1 MNMHAQ
7 QCIGYSAIPK
17 CLDFG
22 AGEVLL
28 LSEVSVERVL
38 FDEGASLSV
47 SLCGFLLDVTPG
59 ASFGC
64 TITESDSLVEE
75 SSSV

>member
-1 MNMHAQ
+1 MP
-7 QCIGYSAIPK
+7 YPSV
-17 CLDFG
+17 LDFG
-22 AGEVLL
+22 AGEVLLDMSL

-38 FDEGASLSV
+38 PDEGAPLSV

-75 SSSV
+75 FSSV